1 MRKEMLAVG
10 VALTL
15 VATAF
20 GASAFTSATVSNDA
34 SMNVVSDD
42 EALIGLTDNTSG
54 DVIDQEESGSLQI
67 DFDAMEAQGFN
78 NNATVTFGDG
88 VANDVGKNDSANDAF
103 EITNNANNDQKIEFT
118 YDTSANDNEVD
129 NVKFK
134 LAYKDSG
141 SNLHSRTLTEENSS
155 DTVTF
160 DSIPDGETIYVDL
173 VVDTTGTDVTDGS
186 NFSGTITVKATP
198 AA

>member
-42 EALIGLTDNTSG
+42 DALIGLTDNTSG
-54 DVIDQEESGSLQI
+54 DVIDQEASGSLQI
-67 DFDAMEAQGFN
+67 DFDAMAAKGFN

-88 VANDVGKNDSANDAF
+88 VANDPENNAGASAF
-103 EITNNANNDQKIEFT
+103 TIVNNANSAQDLDIS
-118 YDTSANDNEVD
+118 YDGSDNNSVE
-129 NVKFK
+129 NVQFK
-134 LAYKDSG
+134 LARYESG
-141 SNLHSRTLTEENSS
+141 SSSAITKTLSEEDSD

-160 DSIPDGETIYVDL
+160 SGVPADDVVYVDL
-173 VVDTTGTDVTDGS
+173 VVDTTGAGVTDS
-186 NFSGTITVKATP
+186 TTYNGTITVSATP